1 MINGPS
7 LNAAPRAA
15 KEAQLMVNPWNAMYN
30 DRVGGIG
37 DSVGNR
43 ASAIGEAG
51 GGGGRA
57 AWDLAADKYRWEAKF
72 IPGASGGTVG
82 FNPVAW
88 VERYSPQDIARFEH
102 EEKIARQRLREQ
114 QEKKKGAV
122 QVALQPMTPAELQ
135 AEKVREARCK
145 ELDAKLG
152 VDKVTL
158 DPQPQ
163 PRSSSAPA
171 HATAVGVPLVPHHLA
186 LDAAGGARSDEA
198 ANRHHGVGSHPLSG

>member
-1 MINGPS
+1 MNVLNGPS
-7 LNAAPRAA
+7 ASAVPRAA

-43 ASAIGEAG
+43 AAASGEAG
-51 GGGGRA
+51 GGGGPA
-57 AWDLAADKYRWEAKF
+57 AWDLASNKYRWEAKF
-72 IPGASGGTVG
+72 VPGASGGTVG

-88 VERYSPQDIARFEH
+88 VERYSPEQLAQFEQD
-102 EEKIARQRLREQ
+102 EKTARQRLREQ

-135 AEKVREARCK
+135 AEKLREARCK

-158 DPQPQ
+158 NPQP
-163 PRSSSAPA
+163 
-171 HATAVGVPLVPHHLA
+171 LA
-186 LDAAGGARSDEA
+186 LFSHRTCTRSPQLGTSCAARALTMPPS
-198 ANRHHGVGSHPLSG
+198 PLPSPRWCSIR